1 MKSKSSGLMV
11 RGVEH
16 RSERAQAME
25 WAEEAAR
32 KAHRRMNRAIC
43 GLEIDRGP
51 DVAPVV
57 RFFAKVLGGVFVAI
71 VAALMVA
78 NG

>member
-25 WAEEAAR
+25 WGEAAAL
-32 KAHRRMNRAIC
+32 AHRQMNRADC
-43 GLEIDRGP
+43 GHEIDRGP
-51 DVAPVV
+51 DVAPVGRV
-57 RFFAKVLGGVFVAI
+57 FAKVLGVIAAVI
-71 VAALMVA
+71 AALIVVA
-78 NG
+78 HN